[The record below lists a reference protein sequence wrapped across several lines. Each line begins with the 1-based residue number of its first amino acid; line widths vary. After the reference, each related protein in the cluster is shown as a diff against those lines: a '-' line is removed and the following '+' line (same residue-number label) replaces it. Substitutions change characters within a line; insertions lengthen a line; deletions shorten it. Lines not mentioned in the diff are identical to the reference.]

1 MIRDTTGRQAL
12 ASVNRRIESKRR
24 RRRWRR
30 TLARLTRRANATG
43 EVRGALVFGG
53 GDDRGWPI
61 TGCLMTVAY
70 QERLLP
76 SGPEGGEG

>member
-12 ASVNRRIESKRR
+12 ASVNRRIEAERR

-43 EVRGALVFGG
+43 ELREMEQARAALLGRGRSDQDQQGA
-53 GDDRGWPI
+53 
-61 TGCLMTVAY
+61 TG
-70 QERLLP
+70 
-76 SGPEGGEG
+76 